1 MFDAIVVG
9 GSYAGLSA
17 ATQLARARRRLLVID
32 AGKRRNRFAEVS
44 HGFLSRDGAAP
55 GAIVAEAR
63 TQLLAYP
70 TVEWHDG
77 EAIAAEAID
86 DGFAVTEAGG
96 TRVEARRLVLA
107 LGVSDTLPSVP
118 GLAERWGRSVFHCP
132 YCHGYEVDGQIGVLA
147 VRPDSVH
154 HAFMLPDWGP
164 TTYFLNGQALDTE
177 ARGKLVARGVS
188 FESEPIRAIGG
199 HADIELASG
208 RIVRL
213 GGLFTATGTQPSSPL
228 AEQLGCAM
236 DESPAGK
243 FIRTDGMKA
252 TTVPGVYACGDAA
265 RAFGNVAFAVG
276 DGAQAGAATHQSL
289 MFS

>member
-1 MFDAIVVG
+1 
-9 GSYAGLSA
+9 
-17 ATQLARARRRLLVID
+17 
-32 AGKRRNRFAEVS
+32 
-44 HGFLSRDGAAP
+44 
-55 GAIVAEAR
+55 
-63 TQLLAYP
+63 
-70 TVEWHDG
+70 
-77 EAIAAEAID
+77 
-86 DGFAVTEAGG
+86 
-96 TRVEARRLVLA
+96 
-107 LGVSDTLPSVP
+107 
-118 GLAERWGRSVFHCP
+118 
-132 YCHGYEVDGQIGVLA
+132 
-147 VRPDSVH
+147 
-154 HAFMLPDWGP
+154 MLPDWGP

-228 AEQLGCAM
+228 AEQLGCAL

-252 TTVPGVYACGDAA
+252 TTVPGVFACGDAA